1 ELEKPTQNFYRL
13 MGFAVKNMGDMS
25 GNGLDDIA
33 IYGRNAMKQE
43 VRPLGNIA
51 LNVVEGGDDVYDA
64 SAFSY
69 AFLLFGDS
77 AISAGVLDVK
87 KDLDHLEIRN
97 TGPGMFEDW
106 MLNALLWDRPEE

>member
-1 ELEKPTQNFYRL
+1 
-13 MGFAVKNMGDMS
+13 
-25 GNGLDDIA
+25 
-33 IYGRNAMKQE
+33 
-43 VRPLGNIA
+43 

-77 AISAGVLDVK
+77 AISAAAAAVDKAGVLDVK

-97 TGPGMFEDW
+97 TGPGVFEDW
-106 MLNALLWDRPEE
+106 MLNALLWDRQED